1 VIAASNKDLLEEVS
15 KSAFREDLY
24 YRLNVLPIVIPPLR
38 DRRDDIPLLIDFF
51 LGKECQGRQRKK
63 ITPEAL
69 KCLMSH
75 RWPGNVRELENTVER
90 LKILAPGDTIL
101 PEYVP
106 DAVRSIQTASE
117 LVPSEIPDGGIAL
130 EALLSNAEKIL
141 LQKALEKTGGVKTEA
156 AKLLGLSFRSFRH
169 RLQKYEN
176 P

>member
-1 VIAASNKDLLEEVS
+1 
-15 KSAFREDLY
+15 
-24 YRLNVLPIVIPPLR
+24 
-38 DRRDDIPLLIDFF
+38 
-51 LGKECQGRQRKK
+51 
-63 ITPEAL
+63 
-69 KCLMSH
+69 MSH

-141 LQKALEKTGGVKTEA
+141 LQKALEKAGGVKTEA